1 MDWFGRSIANKL
13 MATIVLGAS
22 VIVATLVYSSMQA
35 KGELKAF
42 DHLIEV
48 DLLNERRV
56 QVMVL
61 NFKTQV
67 QEWKNTILRG
77 HDDSN
82 RNKYW
87 QRFQQSEITVQR
99 DGAALLESLDSSKS
113 RKLVEA
119 FLQEHKL
126 MGQAYRRGYLAF
138 ENSGYDH
145 RVADDTVKGIDRE
158 PIKLLSDAASI
169 IAEQALKDTLEVSES
184 AHSNNLNALA
194 FVLLAIIANIIISIV
209 LVNRAVVLP
218 SRQLIKTITNI
229 SKGRLGDEITITRQD
244 ELGQLADASRE
255 LQSFLKNLA
264 QQLSATNNHLLSAS
278 SALNDATDGVK
289 GRVDAAHDTTEHVAS
304 AMAEMSATSQEVA
317 SHAAE
322 AANAAKEADHAAT
335 ESASTMQSAQAS
347 VNRLSEQVGKTV
359 ETVKKLAEDTNEV
372 GTVLS
377 VIRGIAEQTNLLAL
391 NAAIEAARAGEQ
403 GRGFAVVADEVR
415 TLAQK
420 TQQSTEEIEGIIHN
434 VQNGAKETVS
444 VMDASYETTNQSASL
459 FKDATEK
466 LGVVTHSVERIT
478 DLSHQVATAAE
489 EQTNVA
495 EDITR
500 TIVQVSDLVEET
512 VGSVAATRTTA
523 LELSDMA
530 GQTDELAKRFS
541 L

>member
-13 MATIVLGAS
+13 MATIVLGAL
-22 VIVATLVYSSMQA
+22 VVVAATLYSSIQA
-35 KGELKAF
+35 RSDIESF
-42 DHLIEV
+42 DRVIKV
-48 DLLNERRV
+48 DLDNERRI
-56 QVMVL
+56 QVML
-61 NFKTQV
+61 SNFKTQV
-67 QEWKNTILRG
+67 QEWKNTLIRG

-82 RNKYW
+82 RTKYW
-87 QRFQQSEITVQR
+87 GRFQQVENRIQKEGEDLIDSLNNEESKRLIQKF
-99 DGAALLESLDSSKS
+99 LLEH
-113 RKLVEA
+113 
-119 FLQEHKL
+119 QI
-126 MGQAYRRGYLAF
+126 MGQAYRKGFSAF

-145 RVADDTVKGIDRE
+145 IAGDNAVKGIDRA
-158 PIKLLSDAASI
+158 PTKLLTSAAEL
-169 IAEQALKDTLEVSES
+169 IAEEASRESAVVSETAYS
-184 AHSNNLNALA
+184 QNFLMLII
-194 FVLLAIIANIIISIV
+194 VMLAIIAYIILSIV

-218 SRQLIKTITNI
+218 SRQLIKIIANI
-229 SKGRLGDEITITRQD
+229 SKGRLSDEITITRRD

-264 QQLSATNNHLLSAS
+264 QQLSATNSHLLSAS

-322 AANAAKEADHAAT
+322 AASAAKEADHAAS

-347 VNRLSEQVGKTV
+347 VNRLSEQVGLTV

-530 GQTDELAKRFS
+530 GQTDELAKRFT